1 MTATTQ
7 EKRGKEGTTIS
18 DELYDILV
26 RTYNRL
32 EEAERRLAK
41 LRRRSAKLRRKTEHA
56 EALVA
61 YLDSEAKKLADRVT
75 LGL

>member
-7 EKRGKEGTTIS
+7 EKRGKEGTIN
-18 DELYDILV
+18 DEVYDLLV

-56 EALVA
+56 EALAA
-61 YLDSEAKKLADRVT
+61 YLDGEAKKLADRVT